1 MADDNKLLREEE
13 TCKTDNSALLY
24 TMSAVLHIQ
33 ILLHAAQPEPAEP
46 FLASH
51 LEPFLAAQPEPCR
64 ATRTIPRRATRTS
77 GKKNSALCAFTGI
90 QRIER
95 FQHYLPLVNNG
106 ALRGKRCNVR
116 SACGRLDAPSSFTR
130 RRALISAN
138 SLLRTIFSTCRRY
151 SWRGDDDSHHLP
163 LHAEV
168 R

>member
-1 MADDNKLLREEE
+1 MQDRQQRTLIYNERGPPHPDPSSR
-13 TCKTDNSALLY
+13 
-24 TMSAVLHIQ
+24 
-33 ILLHAAQPEPAEP
+33 
-46 FLASH
+46 
-51 LEPFLAAQPEPCR
+51 R
-64 ATRTIPRRATRTS
+64 ATRTSRTFPRLAPRTFPRRATRTLPCNQNHS
-77 GKKNSALCAFTGI
+77 SPRNQNIRKKNSALCAFTGI